1 MSTVDD
7 ATRTMISNFPE
18 RTGRSLDDWVALIRA
33 SGKTRHGEVVT
44 MLKTEY
50 GISHGFANFAAI
62 TALKAD
68 DAPQGDDLVDAM
80 YAGPKV
86 ALRPLHEAV
95 ISVARGFGDD
105 VELAPKKAYVS
116 LRRKK
121 QFGMVGPGP
130 AGTLE
135 LGFNLPGAD
144 PGARFQP
151 VTGMCTHRVRIA
163 SEAEFDDEL
172 VGWLR
177 RAYEGA

>member
-18 RTGRSLDDWVALIRA
+18 RTGRPLDEWVALIRA
-33 SGKTRHGEVVT
+33 SGKTRHGEVMT

-50 GISHGFANFAAI
+50 GMSHGFANFAAI

-68 DAPQGDDLVDAM
+68 DTPEGDELVEAM
-80 YAGPKV
+80 YAGPK
-86 ALRPLHEAV
+86 ATLRPLHEAV
-95 ISVARGFGDD
+95 ISVARGFGAD

-130 AGTLE
+130 GGRLE
-135 LGFNLPGAD
+135 IGFNLPGVDAGERLE
-144 PGARFQP
+144 PT
-151 VTGMCTHRVRIA
+151 TGMCTHRVRIA
-163 SEAEFDDEL
+163 SDAEFDDEL

>member
-18 RTGRSLDDWVALIRA
+18 RTGRPLDEWVALIRA
-33 SGKTRHGEVVT
+33 SGKIRHGEVMA

-50 GISHGFANFAAI
+50 GMSHGFANFAAI

-68 DAPQGDDLVDAM
+68 DAPEGDELVEAM
-80 YAGPKV
+80 YAGPK
-86 ALRPLHEAV
+86 AGLRPLHDQV
-95 ISVARGFGDD
+95 VSVARSFGDD

-116 LRRKK
+116 LRRRK

-130 AGTLE
+130 GGRLE
-135 LGFNLPGAD
+135 IGFNLPGVD
-144 PGARFQP
+144 VGARLEP
-151 VTGMCTHRVRIA
+151 TTGMCTHRVRIA
-163 SEAEFDDEL
+163 SQAEFDDEL

>member
-7 ATRTMISNFPE
+7 ATATMISNFPE
-18 RTGRSLDDWVALIRA
+18 RTGRSLDQWVTLIRA
-33 SGKTRHGEVVT
+33 SGNTRHGEVMM
-44 MLKTEY
+44 MLKSEY
-50 GISHGFANFAAI
+50 GMSHGFANFAAI

-68 DAPQGDDLVDAM
+68 DAPEGDALVDAM
-80 YAGPKV
+80 YAGPKS
-86 ALRPLHEAV
+86 ALRRLHDAV
-95 ISVARGFGDD
+95 VAVAQGFGDD

-130 AGTLE
+130 AGKLE
-135 LGFNLPGAD
+135 VGFNLPDAD

-163 SEAEFDDEL
+163 TAAEFDDEL

>member
-7 ATRTMISNFPE
+7 ATATMISNFPE
-18 RTGRSLDDWVALIRA
+18 RTGRSLDEWVALIRA
-33 SGKTRHGEVVT
+33 SGKTRHGEVMT

-50 GISHGFANFAAI
+50 GMSHGFANFAAI

-68 DAPQGDDLVDAM
+68 DAPEGDELVEAM
-80 YAGPKV
+80 YAGPK
-86 ALRPLHEAV
+86 ATLRPLHEAV
-95 ISVARGFGDD
+95 VSVARSFGDD

-130 AGTLE
+130 GGRLE
-135 LGFNLPGAD
+135 IGFNLPGVD
-144 PGARFQP
+144 GGERLEPT
-151 VTGMCTHRVRIA
+151 TGMCTHRVRIA
-163 SEAEFDDEL
+163 ADAEFDDEL

>member
-18 RTGRSLDDWVALIRA
+18 RTGRSLDEWVALIRA

-44 MLKTEY
+44 MLKTEH
-50 GISHGFANFAAI
+50 GMSHGFANFAAI

-68 DAPQGDDLVDAM
+68 DAPKGDDLVDAM
-80 YAGPKV
+80 YAGPKA
-86 ALRPLHEAV
+86 ALRPLHDQVVE
-95 ISVARGFGDD
+95 VAQGFGGD

-130 AGTLE
+130 AGKLE
-135 LGFNLPGAD
+135 IGFTLPGVDAGSRLD
-144 PGARFQP
+144 PT
-151 VTGMCTHRVRIA
+151 TGMCTHRVRIA
-163 SEAEFDDEL
+163 SAAEFDDEL

-177 RAYEGA
+177 QAYEGA